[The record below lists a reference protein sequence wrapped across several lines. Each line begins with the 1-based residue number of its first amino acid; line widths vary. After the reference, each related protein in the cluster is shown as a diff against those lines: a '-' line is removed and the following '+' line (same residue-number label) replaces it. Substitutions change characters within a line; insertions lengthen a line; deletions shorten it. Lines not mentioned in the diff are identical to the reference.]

1 MALCL
6 ADPLIARSGELDAVD
21 LMRWYREGVNSAMGR
36 CFDIGNITRSALDR
50 LERTG
55 RTAADGP
62 DDPRAAGNG
71 TPMRLAPVPIL
82 AAPDAERAARL
93 ADLQSSATLVSENVA
108 ARLCY

>member
-62 DDPRAAGNG
+62 DDPRARRCGSRPCPSWQH
-71 TPMRLAPVPIL
+71 PMRSGRRASLTFR
-82 AAPDAERAARL
+82 AAPL
-93 ADLQSSATLVSENVA
+93 S
-108 ARLCY
+108 